1 MFIHYLSIILIAVFV
16 SSCWRPAGIGIG
28 GQYFD
33 GKTEIVKGRHG
44 DVNKAVSHLEYVV
57 VRDPYYKD
65 SLTLLGRAYYM
76 GGRYQDAYQILR
88 RALTIR
94 PEDEVAWISLGLT
107 ELRLGN
113 DAKGLESLKGGVTL
127 LAKESKGGYRGV
139 EFWDS
144 EGYVRT
150 AMRRTVLAVMK
161 GIEEKERIIQ
171 NGELLLSR
179 IDDEE
184 WFADRKERRDRL
196 NVPD

>member
-1 MFIHYLSIILIAVFV
+1 MFIRYLSIILITVFV
-16 SSCWRPAGIGIG
+16 SSCWRPAGVGIG
-28 GQYFD
+28 GQYLD
-33 GKTEIVKGRHG
+33 AKTEIVKGRRG
-44 DVNKAVSHLEYVV
+44 DVNKAVANLEYVV

-65 SLTLLGRAYYM
+65 TLTLLGRAYYM

-94 PEDEVAWISLGLT
+94 PEDEIAWISLGLT

-113 DAKGLESLKGGVTL
+113 DAKGLESLKGGLTL
-127 LAKESKGGYRGV
+127 FAKVSKEGYRGV

-150 AMRRTVLAVMK
+150 AMRRAVLAAMK
-161 GIEEKERIIQ
+161 GLEEKERIIQ
-171 NGELLLSR
+171 SGEVLLGR

-184 WFADRKERRDRL
+184 WWADRKDRRDRL
-196 NVPD
+196 TPTD